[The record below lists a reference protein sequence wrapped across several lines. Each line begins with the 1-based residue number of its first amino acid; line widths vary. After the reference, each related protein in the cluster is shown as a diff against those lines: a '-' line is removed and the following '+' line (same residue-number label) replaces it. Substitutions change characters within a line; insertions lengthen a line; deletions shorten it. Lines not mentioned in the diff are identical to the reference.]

1 MEPMHL
7 RLIGCAAV
15 VLLAAGCATVTHPP
29 TKAQAAYEPVSI
41 QTFSFNPFLSV
52 KLPPSR
58 IHSHEEAIKALGPP
72 ADVLTKQAVNQ
83 RDATIVNSIIT
94 VHYSFGDLVYLHVFG
109 RDAENLI
116 LIQLHGN
123 EAALRYG
130 IRFRETTCEQVLK
143 LFGKPQDTQ
152 ENSVSYNVPYSQ
164 EITNSTTFYFHDNVL
179 IEIDISS
186 LMMD

>member
-1 MEPMHL
+1 MERLHL
-7 RLIGCAAV
+7 RLTGCAAV
-15 VLLAAGCATVTHPP
+15 LLFAAGCITTAHPP
-29 TKAQAAYEPVSI
+29 AKAQAVHQLVSI
-41 QTFSFNPFLSV
+41 QAFSFNPFLSV
-52 KLPPSR
+52 TLPPSR
-58 IHSHEEAIKALGPP
+58 IHSHEEAIEALGRP
-72 ADVLTKQAVNQ
+72 ADVLTKQAPSPH
-83 RDATIVNSIIT
+83 DATIVNSIIT
-94 VHYSFGDLVYLHVFG
+94 VRYSFGDLVYLHVLG
-109 RDAENLI
+109 KDVENLI

-130 IRFRETTCEQVLK
+130 IRFRETAREQVLK

-164 EITNSTTFYFHDNVL
+164 EITNSTTFYFHDDVL